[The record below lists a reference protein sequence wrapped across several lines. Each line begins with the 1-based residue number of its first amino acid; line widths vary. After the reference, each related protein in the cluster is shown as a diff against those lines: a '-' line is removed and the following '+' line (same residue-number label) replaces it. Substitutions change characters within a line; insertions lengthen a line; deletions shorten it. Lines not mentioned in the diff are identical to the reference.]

1 MSLWL
6 WIFPCIIGCI
16 CVFTFIQDL
25 LAAKMG
31 PPTILMETV
40 TMVGDSI
47 TQGAWALNGTGA
59 ALANAYQRKL
69 DVVNRGFAGRFS
81 MQAGYNSVWALAV
94 AKEFLPKKTDHLPK
108 MALMT
113 IWLGANDAALPP
125 SPQSITVEEFKA
137 ALHSIINLVKDSNS
151 PWYSPTTKFLLITP
165 PPVEADVRNNEL
177 MSRIPAR
184 VPDRDTERTRLFA
197 VAVLEVGQEAGVPVV
212 DTWTAITQ
220 RAAQTPE
227 GLSKFLSDGLHL
239 TAEGYGVVTEGV
251 ANAIATRLPEL
262 HWDRLGE
269 VFPAWTEIVNEG
281 ALEPILAKYARLP
294 QESQLPPQ
302 YPVDSKSEL

>member
-1 MSLWL
+1 MSLWW
-6 WIFPCIIGCI
+6 WILPCIIGCI
-16 CVFTFIQDL
+16 FLLTLTQEY
-25 LAAKMG
+25 LAARMG
-31 PPTILMETV
+31 PSTILMKTV
-40 TMVGDSI
+40 MMVGDSI

-69 DVVNRGFAGRFS
+69 DVVNRGFSG
-81 MQAGYNSVWALAV
+81 VWALAV

-137 ALHSIINLVKDSNS
+137 TLHSIINLVKDSNS

-165 PPVEADVRNNEL
+165 PPVDADVRNNEL
-177 MSRIPAR
+177 ASRIPAR

-197 VAVLEVGQEAGVPVV
+197 VAVLEVGQEAGIPVV

-239 TAEGYGVVTEGV
+239 TADGYGVVTEGV
-251 ANAIATRLPEL
+251 ATAIATRLPEL
-262 HWDRLGE
+262 HWDRLAE
-269 VFPAWTEIVNEG
+269 VFPAWTEIINEG
-281 ALEPILAKYARLP
+281 ALVPILAKHANG
-294 QESQLPPQ
+294 QASQQPPQ
-302 YPVDSKSEL
+302 YSTDTKSEL